1 MFKRV
6 IDGDN
11 TWDFQPLMRYGI
23 QSRLENKYSIRN
35 TEFEIPSK
43 YPVNIS
49 YEGSVESIYLG

>member
-1 MFKRV
+1 M

-35 TEFEIPSK
+35 TEFEIPS
-43 YPVNIS
+43 NIQWTLVMR
-49 YEGSVESIYLG
+49 GQLKVFI